1 MSRHLS
7 SRAALAL
14 SIATLLASALAASQ
28 MPAENPKAGFAD
40 PVLGRWDLTV
50 HAADASYPSWLDI
63 QLRKETELMA
73 SFVGRFG
80 SVRYASAVT
89 FQNGSLSVRIPV
101 QYEANKADLQ
111 FEGRFGEDRLE
122 GTTAG
127 ENGQTLKWTGVRA
140 PTLVRDRAPSW
151 AAPVSLFNG
160 RDLTGWKAR
169 EPGKEACWSVL
180 DGILTASAKCV
191 DLVSERT
198 FDDFK
203 AHMEFRYPAGGNS
216 GVYLRG
222 RYEVQI
228 NDDAGRA
235 MDPLRM
241 GGVYGFLRPWHD
253 ARRPAGEWQTYDI
266 TLVGRRVTVSLNGTT
281 IIDNEAIPGI
291 TGGAL
296 DSNEGQPGPLMLQGD
311 HGKVEFRQ
319 ITVTPAT

>member
-50 HAADASYPSWLDI
+50 HAADAPYPSWLDI

-111 FEGRFGEDRLE
+111 FEGRFGGDRLE

-151 AAPVSLFNG
+151 GAP
-160 RDLTGWKAR
+160 W
-169 EPGKEACWSVL
+169 
-180 DGILTASAKCV
+180 
-191 DLVSERT
+191 
-198 FDDFK
+198 
-203 AHMEFRYPAGGNS
+203 
-216 GVYLRG
+216 
-222 RYEVQI
+222 
-228 NDDAGRA
+228 
-235 MDPLRM
+235 
-241 GGVYGFLRPWHD
+241 
-253 ARRPAGEWQTYDI
+253 
-266 TLVGRRVTVSLNGTT
+266 
-281 IIDNEAIPGI
+281 
-291 TGGAL
+291 
-296 DSNEGQPGPLMLQGD
+296 
-311 HGKVEFRQ
+311 
-319 ITVTPAT
+319 